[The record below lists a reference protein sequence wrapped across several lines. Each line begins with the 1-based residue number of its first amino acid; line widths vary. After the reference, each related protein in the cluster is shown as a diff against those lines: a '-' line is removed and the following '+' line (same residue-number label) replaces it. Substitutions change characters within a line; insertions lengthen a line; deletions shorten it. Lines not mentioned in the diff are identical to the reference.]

1 MYPRCTTIH
10 ISSNILAWLT
20 TSYVTSSYQSFL
32 DLLSTE
38 NNEVLYVWYARSCGM
53 WGSDPLKVFHCVF
66 LHVFKT
72 SCWPFPCS
80 GCLNKYYPQSYILT
94 HVTKGN
100 MITNSLPNNSNL
112 VQFWS
117 ARSSIFEVLNWASL
131 QISYAPIHHSTLLEH
146 FFFKLVHL

>member
-1 MYPRCTTIH
+1 MYSRCTTIH

-72 SCWPFPCS
+72 SCWPFPIFLLGLLEQILSSILYSHSCNQ
-80 GCLNKYYPQSYILT
+80 GKHDHQQSSQQFKFGPILKCPIE
-94 HVTKGN
+94 H
-100 MITNSLPNNSNL
+100 L
-112 VQFWS
+112 WS
-117 ARSSIFEVLNWASL
+117 AQLSIFTDIICSNS
-131 QISYAPIHHSTLLEH
+131 PFNSTWT
-146 FFFKLVHL
+146 FFL